1 VVSIKYDYDHIIGP
15 CASDRIGRYERPL
28 PPTVHSRV
36 PYVLLIVLVSLLSWA
51 PSLWVRSRM
60 RRHGADRAD
69 LPGTG
74 AELVEHLARRFELEG
89 VTVERTDA
97 LKDHYDPAT
106 RTVRLGPDNH
116 DGRSLTAVA
125 VAAHEVGHAIQ
136 YARGEPVTRL
146 RQRWGPIAAASTRA
160 GILILALLPFVGLL
174 TRSPG
179 AIVAIVALSIALQLF
194 GTLAHAIVLP
204 MEWDA
209 SFAKALPLLVEG
221 EYLDDAD
228 LPAAREV
235 LRAAALTYVA
245 RALSDLVN
253 LGRWAA
259 VVLRR

>member
-1 VVSIKYDYDHIIGP
+1 M
-15 CASDRIGRYERPL
+15 
-28 PPTVHSRV
+28 
-36 PYVLLIVLVSLLSWA
+36 PYVLLIALLSLLSWA

-60 RRHGADRAD
+60 RRHGDERVD

-74 AELVEHLARRFELEG
+74 AELAEHLVRRFGLEG

-97 LKDHYDPAT
+97 LTDHYDPVS

-136 YARGEPVTRL
+136 YARDEPVTRL
-146 RQRWGPIAAASTRA
+146 RTRWSPIAAGATRA
-160 GILILALLPFVGLL
+160 GVVVLALLPVAGLL

-179 AIVAIVALSIALQLF
+179 AIAAVVALSVGLQLL
-194 GTLAHAIVLP
+194 GALAHAIVLP

-221 EYLDDAD
+221 EYLDETD
-228 LPAAREV
+228 LPAVREV

-253 LGRWAA
+253 LGRWAT

>member
-1 VVSIKYDYDHIIGP
+1 M
-15 CASDRIGRYERPL
+15 
-28 PPTVHSRV
+28 
-36 PYVLLIVLVSLLSWA
+36 PYVLLIGLVALLSWA
-51 PSLWVRSRM
+51 PSLWVRSRL

-74 AELVEHLARRFELEG
+74 AELARHLVARFGLEG
-89 VTVERTDA
+89 VTVELTDPA
-97 LKDHYDPAT
+97 RDHYDPVA
-106 RTVRLGPDNH
+106 RAVRLSPAHH
-116 DGRSLTAVA
+116 DGRSIAAVA

-146 RQRWGPIAAASTRA
+146 RRRWGPVAAAATRA
-160 GILILALLPFVGLL
+160 GVVALALLPVAGLL
-174 TRSPG
+174 ARSPG
-179 AIVAIVALSIALQLF
+179 AIVAIVALSVALQLL
-194 GTLAHAIVLP
+194 GALAHAIVLP

-209 SFAKALPLLVEG
+209 SFAKALPLLAEG
-221 EYLDDAD
+221 EYLDEAD

-253 LGRWAA
+253 VGRWAA